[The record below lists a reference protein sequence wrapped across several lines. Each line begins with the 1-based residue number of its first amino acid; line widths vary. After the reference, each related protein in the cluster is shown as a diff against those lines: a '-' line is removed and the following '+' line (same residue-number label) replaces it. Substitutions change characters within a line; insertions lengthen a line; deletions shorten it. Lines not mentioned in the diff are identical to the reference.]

1 MIFCT
6 IASLSHLYRAKV
18 LAVSLKIHYPDA
30 RFVFV
35 LVEKTNELDEHSQ
48 LCFDEVVL
56 AQDIGVDQF
65 TTWMFRYDVNEAS
78 CALKGEL
85 LAYVLQRFP
94 EEQHIVYL
102 DSDMK
107 LYSRLIEV
115 EQALAQHAIVL
126 TPHSMGKPT
135 ASSDMF
141 GIYNTGFLA
150 IRRSPEAMQFVD
162 WWRGKLRYGCYVD
175 KANKVFLDQAW
186 LNEIPSYIPT
196 YSLNHPGYNVAFW
209 NLYEK
214 ERRMKVAPDGSLL
227 VGELPLRCFHFS
239 QLNKSLA
246 EYVHRFRYQGTAILK
261 SLYHEY
267 VIECELTG
275 VKSFSD
281 RAWSYDCYHDGSKI
295 EKIARMHFRQ
305 NPSIAQSCEDPFVG
319 YGRDLDKSQVILPVE
334 PKVIAEHKRKKRT
347 LKMLQKSRRGIRR
360 RKKAG
365 SHVIP
370 KKRSTT
376 PKKISWCVL
385 KRKGCRIWLI
395 PQKKM
400 RSRKKVKLA
409 VA

>member
-30 RFVFV
+30 KFVFV
-35 LVEKTNELDEHSQ
+35 LVEKTIELDEHSH

-65 TTWMFRYDVNEAS
+65 TTWMFRYDVNEAA

-85 LAYVLQRFP
+85 LAYMLRRFP
-94 EEQHIVYL
+94 DEQHIVYL

-107 LYSRLIEV
+107 LYSRFIEV
-115 EQALAQHAIVL
+115 EQALVQHAIVL
-126 TPHSMGKPT
+126 TPHSTGKPT
-135 ASSDMF
+135 ASSEMF

-150 IRRSPEAMQFVD
+150 IRRSPEALQFVD
-162 WWRGKLRYGCYVD
+162 WWREKLRYGCYVD

-209 NLYEK
+209 NLHEK
-214 ERRMKVAPDGSLL
+214 ERRLKVASDGSLL
-227 VGELPLRCFHFS
+227 VGGLPLRCFHFS
-239 QLNKSLA
+239 QLFRSLA
-246 EYVHRFRYQGTAILK
+246 EYVHRFKHQGATIVK
-261 SLYHEY
+261 TLYHDY

-275 VKSFSD
+275 VKSLSD
-281 RAWSYDCYHDGSKI
+281 RAWSYDCYHDGCKI
-295 EKIARMHFRQ
+295 KKIARIHFRQ
-305 NPSIAQSCEDPFVG
+305 NPVIALTCEDPFAG
-319 YGRDLDKSQVILPVE
+319 YGRDLDKSQIILPSI
-334 PKVIAEHKRKKRT
+334 PKGIEENKRKSPTRKSLQQSRRCIRSRKKAVSHVIRKKR
-347 LKMLQKSRRGIRR
+347 L
-360 RKKAG
+360 AN
-365 SHVIP
+365 P
-370 KKRSTT
+370 KKNA
-376 PKKISWCVL
+376 WCVL

-400 RSRKKVKLA
+400 RKRKKVKLA